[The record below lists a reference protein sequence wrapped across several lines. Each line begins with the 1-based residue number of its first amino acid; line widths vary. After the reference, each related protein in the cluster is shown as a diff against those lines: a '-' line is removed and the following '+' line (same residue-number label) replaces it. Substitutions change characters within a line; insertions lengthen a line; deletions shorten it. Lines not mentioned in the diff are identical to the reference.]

1 MNTDED
7 RLDGRLACGADTD
20 ELLAQVADGEAEHHS
35 AHQQDCLHCRASLAE
50 YARLWSPVRELAA
63 EQVRAP
69 ESLLTEVLRRI
80 RDVAGDPTSGVLAG
94 DRGTTRIAARVVIVT
109 ARETAE
115 RVPGVRAALSRV
127 PLTGSRQPVAAGVA
141 GASAAIE
148 LTVAVQQG
156 YELPVLGERIR
167 EAVAGEVRRLTGLEP
182 VAINVIID
190 DVFAAP
196 EADESAM

>member
-1 MNTDED
+1 M
-7 RLDGRLACGADTD
+7 
-20 ELLAQVADGEAEHHS
+20 
-35 AHQQDCLHCRASLAE
+35 
-50 YARLWSPVRELAA
+50 
-63 EQVRAP
+63 
-69 ESLLTEVLRRI
+69 
-80 RDVAGDPTSGVLAG
+80 
-94 DRGTTRIAARVVIVT
+94 
-109 ARETAE
+109 
-115 RVPGVRAALSRV
+115 
-127 PLTGSRQPVAAGVA
+127 A